1 MKNVLDELRKRNL
14 RISFRFKRILK
25 NNFYAHEMF
34 GEELIPLKNIIYDV
48 KNGTK
53 TSLITSK
60 YKALKQVNDQNGVF
74 EVIWENT
81 REPFENID
89 YSVFKTFTD
98 FKKVFTEITDE
109 GKLKEI
115 YDDQKKQDRE
125 LVYKPIEDEKI
136 N

>member
-1 MKNVLDELRKRNL
+1 MKIAIEK
-14 RISFRFKRILK
+14 FWC
-25 NNFYAHEMF
+25 
-34 GEELIPLKNIIYDV
+34 V
-48 KNGTK
+48 KY
-53 TSLITSK
+53 
-60 YKALKQVNDQNGVF
+60 YKAQPYNMEHTLCVGVSNGVF
-74 EVIWENT
+74 EVIWENS

-89 YSVFKTFTD
+89 YSVIKTFTD

-125 LVYKPIEDEKI
+125 LVYKPIEDEKT